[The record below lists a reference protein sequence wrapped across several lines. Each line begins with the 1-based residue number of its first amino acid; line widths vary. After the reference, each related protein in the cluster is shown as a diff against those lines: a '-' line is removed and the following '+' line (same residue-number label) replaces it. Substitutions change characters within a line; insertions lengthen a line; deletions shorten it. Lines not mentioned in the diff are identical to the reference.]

1 MAIISKE
8 GLLKVLVSYN
18 PWWKTGV
25 VNPKLSKTYKRF
37 AFYEAMKRLNQT
49 DIRRTVVLTGTRRVG
64 KTTIQYQMIEAL
76 LQSGVPPQKIVF
88 ISMDHPMLKL
98 SAMNEILECY
108 HENIYPEQDVYYFFD
123 EIQYAQDWDKWL
135 KAIYDMQPDTKMVA
149 TGSASPV
156 LIKGSQESGAGR
168 WSAIQV
174 PTLSFYEYCELLNV
188 DRPDLPDNLKI
199 TPLVYKTQQERTQIM
214 LQLSKVQNHF
224 NRYLQV
230 GGFPD
235 LPDNLKIT
243 PLVYKTQQERT
254 QIMLQLSKVQN
265 HFNRYL
271 QVGGFPELALADN
284 DILAQQIMRE
294 DVVDKVLKRDLP
306 SLYKIRNATEL
317 ERIFLYLCNVSS
329 EIVSIEA
336 IAKELNGVSRPTVE
350 NYIEYLESANLIY
363 QSWPVSMGGKKVLK
377 ASPKIYIADAAI
389 RNAVLMDDSM
399 LSDPVEMGKV
409 VETAVY
415 KHVAAFYY
423 QQAASV
429 GYYRGGKRGKEVD
442 VVVEYANSRNIL
454 IEVKYREGAPIP
466 DDSAIVELSGEAAA
480 SIVVTKTADDFGV
493 HNTKSGKDLIRI
505 PAFAFLYLL
514 GHAEKHG
521 YHGME

>member
-18 PWWKTGV
+18 PWWKAGV

-188 DRPDLPDNLKI
+188 DRPNLPNDLKI
-199 TPLVYKTQQERTQIM
+199 TPL
-214 LQLSKVQNHF
+214 L
-224 NRYLQV
+224 
-230 GGFPD
+230 
-235 LPDNLKIT
+235 
-243 PLVYKTQQERT
+243 YKTQQERT

-284 DILAQQIMRE
+284 DILAQQVMRE

-350 NYIEYLESANLIY
+350 NYIDYLESANLIY
-363 QSWPVSMGGKKVLK
+363 QSWPVNMAGKKVLK

-429 GYYRGGKRGKEVD
+429 GYYRGGKRGKEID
-442 VVVEYANSRNIL
+442 VVVEYSNSKNIL

-466 DDSAIVELSGEAAA
+466 DDSAIVELSGEATA

-521 YHGME
+521 YRGME